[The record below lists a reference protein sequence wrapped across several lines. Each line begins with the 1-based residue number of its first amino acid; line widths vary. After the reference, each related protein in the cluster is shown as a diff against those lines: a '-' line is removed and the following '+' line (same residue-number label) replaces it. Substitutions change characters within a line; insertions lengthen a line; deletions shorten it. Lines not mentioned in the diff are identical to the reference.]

1 MLVKVQNALG
11 EDEINLLSIIAG
23 AWRGRWFVAVSV
35 AISDAIFDAVFGALD
50 AGYASLL
57 PDRAGCCRR
66 HF

>member
-11 EDEINLLSIIAG
+11 EVEIDLLSIIAG
-23 AWRGRWFVAVSV
+23 AWRSRWFVAVSV
-35 AISDAIFDAVFGALD
+35 AIFDAVFGALD

>member
-35 AISDAIFDAVFGALD
+35 AIFDVETVFF
-50 AGYASLL
+50 SKFNEL
-57 PDRAGCCRR
+57 P
-66 HF
+66 

>member
-11 EDEINLLSIIAG
+11 EDEIDLLSIIAG
-23 AWRGRWFVAVSV
+23 AWRSRWFVAVFV
-35 AISDAIFDAVFGALD
+35 AIFDAVFGALD